1 MNAKAVQC
9 PNCGNSAA
17 GKFCS
22 FCGAS
27 LTDKEAPSQ
36 WNAQMIAPWAAIG
49 LASIALIV
57 ALVSLFDRGGG
68 AAVSAPFSQPM
79 TSTVPAPGQPV
90 DLSKMTSR
98 EAADQLFNRVM
109 AASENGD
116 TVEALRFAPMALQ
129 AYDNLGVLDYDA
141 RYHVA
146 LIHLTADDTKSARV
160 QIDKIRET
168 VPNHLLAF
176 MLEHQIAERNK
187 KKDSAARAYKAFLSA
202 YDKEIAAGRI
212 EYQEHRGSI
221 ERFHKAAQTRSTA
234 KK

>member
-1 MNAKAVQC
+1 MNAKTVQC

-22 FCGAS
+22 FCGTS
-27 LTDKEAPSQ
+27 LTDKEVPSQ

-68 AAVSAPFSQPM
+68 AAVSAPFSQSM
-79 TSTVPAPGQPV
+79 TSTVTAPGQPV
-90 DLSKMTSR
+90 DLTKMTSR

-109 AASENGD
+109 TASESGD
-116 TVEALRFAPMALQ
+116 TMEALRFAPMALQ
-129 AYDNLGVLDYDA
+129 AYDNLGALDYDA

-146 LIHLTADDTKSARV
+146 LIHLTSDDFKSARV

-176 MLEHQIAERNK
+176 MLEHQIAVRNK
-187 KKDSAARAYKAFLSA
+187 KKDSAARASKAFLSA

-221 ERFHKAAQTRSTA
+221 DRFHKAAKASMA
-234 KK
+234 GKK

>member
-1 MNAKAVQC
+1 
-9 PNCGNSAA
+9 
-17 GKFCS
+17 
-22 FCGAS
+22 
-27 LTDKEAPSQ
+27 
-36 WNAQMIAPWAAIG
+36 MIAPWAAIG
-49 LASIALIV
+49 LASIALVV
-57 ALVSLFDRGGG
+57 ALVSLFDRGDG
-68 AAVSAPFSQPM
+68 AAAPASFSLPM

-109 AASENGD
+109 TASENGD

-129 AYDNLGVLDYDA
+129 AYDNLGTLDYDA

-187 KKDSAARAYKAFLSA
+187 NKDSAARAYKAFLSA
-202 YDKEIAAGRI
+202 YDKEIVAGRV
-212 EYQEHRGSI
+212 EYQEHRGGI
-221 ERFHKAAQTRSTA
+221 DRFRQAAQASKA
-234 KK
+234 GKK